1 MKLYNFTPDYIF
13 GRILLAIVIGITIAT
28 TVVFIRTAH
37 AINTFPQLDY
47 MVSEDMARFME
58 NEGSG
63 QLFEEWDLQ

>member
-1 MKLYNFTPDYIF
+1 MKLYDFTPDYIF

-28 TVVFIRTAH
+28 AVVFVRTAN
-37 AINTFPQLDY
+37 AINAYPAPDY
-47 MVSEDMARFME
+47 MVSEDMARFMQ